1 MSTRAYGADA
11 SEGYPGQRFK
21 LPQTG
26 VGSVSST
33 GRRVAGF
40 LLDLL
45 VTFLIALLFSR
56 PQLPSQ
62 TSEVTV
68 WAIMT
73 VVFVGLIGSTPGHA
87 IVGVRVARVDGRA
100 LVGLWAIP
108 RAALT
113 FVLIPTVIVDADGR
127 GLHDRLC
134 RTIVI
139 HSR

>member
-1 MSTRAYGADA
+1 MSTRADGADESA
-11 SEGYPGQRFK
+11 GYPGERFA
-21 LPQTG
+21 LPESG

-33 GRRVAGF
+33 GRRVGGF

-45 VTFLIALLFSR
+45 VAFLIALLFTR
-56 PQLPSQ
+56 PELPRNLSLL
-62 TSEVTV
+62 V
-68 WAIMT
+68 WAVMT
-73 VVFVGLIGSTPGHA
+73 VLFVALIGSTPGHA

-113 FVLIPTVIVDADGR
+113 FVLVPTVIVDADGR

-139 HSR
+139 LSR

>member
-1 MSTRAYGADA
+1 
-11 SEGYPGQRFK
+11 
-21 LPQTG
+21 
-26 VGSVSST
+26 
-33 GRRVAGF
+33 
-40 LLDLL
+40 
-45 VTFLIALLFSR
+45 
-56 PQLPSQ
+56 
-62 TSEVTV
+62 
-68 WAIMT
+68 MT

-139 HSR
+139 LSR

>member
-1 MSTRAYGADA
+1 MSTRAHGAAESD
-11 SEGYPGQRFK
+11 GYPGERFA
-21 LPQTG
+21 LPESG
-26 VGSVSST
+26 VGSVAST
-33 GRRVAGF
+33 GRRVGGF

-45 VTFLIALLFSR
+45 VAFLIALLFTR
-56 PQLPSQ
+56 PELPRNLSLL
-62 TSEVTV
+62 V

-113 FVLIPTVIVDADGR
+113 FVLVPTVIVDADGR

-139 HSR
+139 LSR

>member
-1 MSTRAYGADA
+1 MSTRAHGAAESD
-11 SEGYPGQRFK
+11 GYPGERFA
-21 LPQTG
+21 LPESG
-26 VGSVSST
+26 VGSVAST
-33 GRRVAGF
+33 GRRVSGF

-45 VTFLIALLFSR
+45 VTFLIALLFTR

-62 TSEVTV
+62 TLEVIV

-73 VVFVGLIGSTPGHA
+73 VVFVGVIGSTPGHA

-139 HSR
+139 LSR

>member
-1 MSTRAYGADA
+1 VNTRAYGADE
-11 SEGYPGQRFK
+11 SDGHPGKRFG
-21 LPQTG
+21 LPETG

-33 GRRVAGF
+33 GRRVGGF

-45 VTFLIALLFSR
+45 VAFLIALLFTR
-56 PQLPSQ
+56 PELPQNLSLL
-62 TSEVTV
+62 V

-73 VVFVGLIGSTPGHA
+73 VVFVGVIGSTPGHA
-87 IVGVRVARVDGRA
+87 IVGIRVARVDAHA

-113 FVLIPTVIVDADGR
+113 FVLIPTLIVDADGR

-139 HSR
+139 TSR

>member
-1 MSTRAYGADA
+1 MSTRAYGADE
-11 SEGYPGQRFK
+11 SDGHPGQRFK
-21 LPQTG
+21 LPASG
-26 VGSVSST
+26 PRSVSST

-45 VTFLIALLFSR
+45 IAFLIALLFTR
-56 PQLPSQ
+56 PTLPGNLS
-62 TSEVTV
+62 VLV
-68 WAIMT
+68 WAVMT

-139 HSR
+139 NTR